1 MDSADLSTVTTF
13 SFIVLVLE
21 REAGRRPRIQDLVT
35 IRKTFISAQEEMNAK
50 FRSQKGPERVSG
62 LYCS

>member
-21 REAGRRPRIQDLVT
+21 REAGRRPRVQALVT
-35 IRKTFISAQEEMNAK
+35 IRKTFISAQD
-50 FRSQKGPERVSG
+50 
-62 LYCS
+62 

>member
-21 REAGRRPRIQDLVT
+21 REAGRRPRVQALVT

-50 FRSQKGPERVSG
+50 FRS
-62 LYCS
+62 